1 MAHGVYAD
9 LKTNS
14 LTIFFLQ
21 VDQSTCTTAN
31 VPSFLQNK
39 NYFII

>member
-9 LKTNS
+9 WKTNS
-14 LTIFFLQ
+14 LTIFFCKWTE
-21 VDQSTCTTAN
+21 STRTTAN